1 MQHNFQVTDRNKRGL
16 AEQEVH
22 CIIKWLWWNLIS
34 GITYQK
40 NILHCACML
49 LLNRSEYDIYT
60 VCFLLKGNG
69 GTFHSFE

>member
-1 MQHNFQVTDRNKRGL
+1 MQHNFQVTDRTKRGL

-40 NILHCACML
+40 NIVHCACML
-49 LLNRSEYDIYT
+49 LLKKSEYDIYT
-60 VCFLLKGNG
+60 INVFLAQGKGG
-69 GTFHSFE
+69 YFS